1 MKLLGSD
8 FSRHFPPFVGM
19 LLVVEQIMYSTGTRG
34 INTLPRGMYV
44 LYFNAGDRVGPVK
57 TCIIEQ

>member
-1 MKLLGSD
+1 
-8 FSRHFPPFVGM
+8 M